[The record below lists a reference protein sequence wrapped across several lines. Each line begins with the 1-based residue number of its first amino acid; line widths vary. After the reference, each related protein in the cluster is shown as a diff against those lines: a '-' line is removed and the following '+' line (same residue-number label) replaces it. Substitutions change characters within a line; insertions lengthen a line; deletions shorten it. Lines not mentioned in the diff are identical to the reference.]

1 MAVYIAFKNLK
12 GHDVKAGSID
22 QVLLW
27 AASVIG
33 KNSVI
38 KIARAGTEGKSLKII
53 ADYTSEGLF
62 YARSPRLLSKGV
74 SKKLCQRTR
83 K

>member
-1 MAVYIAFKNLK
+1 MAVYIAFKNHK
-12 GHDVKAGSID
+12 SHDVKAGSID

-27 AASVIG
+27 AASVID

-53 ADYTSEGLF
+53 ADYTNEGFF
-62 YARSPRLLSKGV
+62 YARTPRLLSESI
-74 SKKLCQRTR
+74 SKKLCQKAR